1 MGTRWHSAALAGVIV
16 LTMTS
21 PAPAQ
26 NVAPQ
31 GSILSLPWLPQGHL
45 YAPGDERLPPLDSP
59 QAQFESQ
66 VDVRQTE
73 IYRRQ
78 YDRRLFEAE
87 MFRDDLRAGPF
98 TGPNF
103 MAPRY

>member
-1 MGTRWHSAALAGVIV
+1 MGTGWHTALAGIMVA
-16 LTMTS
+16 LGMTGT
-21 PAPAQ
+21 ALAQ

-31 GSILSLPWLPQGHL
+31 GSILSQPWIPQGHL
-45 YAPGDERLPPLDSP
+45 YAPGNEQLPPLDSP

-78 YDRRLFEAE
+78 YDRRLFESE
-87 MFRDDLRAGPF
+87 MFRDDLRGGPF
-98 TGPNF
+98 TGSNYL
-103 MAPRY
+103 APRY